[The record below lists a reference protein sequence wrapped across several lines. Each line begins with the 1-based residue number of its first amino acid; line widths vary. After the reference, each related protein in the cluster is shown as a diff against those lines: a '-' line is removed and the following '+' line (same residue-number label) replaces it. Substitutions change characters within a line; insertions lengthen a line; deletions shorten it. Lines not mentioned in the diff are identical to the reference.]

1 MRIFILILMLILL
14 IIIKVNSIENFKVNH
29 KNKNIIEKVYF
40 INLDKSVDRRK
51 NLIKNALENNISIS
65 RFPGYYGKNLN
76 KQKLYD
82 EGIFDK
88 FIFRTKDGM
97 IGCTL
102 SHLKLWEKINKD
114 KDEIVLILEDDVLF
128 TDNFW
133 EKFNDYYKQ
142 LPDDWDI
149 AYLGASNI
157 YGKKTSKNLIKPI
170 YGTKS
175 LTNVGAYAMLVR
187 KKNMSK
193 MLEAMKP
200 VKKDFDIQLRDN
212 YNKNNNI
219 YYFNPPLILHD
230 NTINSD
236 RRVIDGS
243 TPKSSSRWRNHIQG
257 QITTLN

>member
-14 IIIKVNSIENFKVNH
+14 IIIKVNSTENFKVNH

-102 SHLKLWEKINKD
+102 SHLKLWEP
-114 KDEIVLILEDDVLF
+114 F
-128 TDNFW
+128 TNYIIF
-133 EKFNDYYKQ
+133 
-142 LPDDWDI
+142 L
-149 AYLGASNI
+149 
-157 YGKKTSKNLIKPI
+157 
-170 YGTKS
+170 KS
-175 LTNVGAYAMLVR
+175 YFI
-187 KKNMSK
+187 
-193 MLEAMKP
+193 
-200 VKKDFDIQLRDN
+200 KKDF
-212 YNKNNNI
+212 
-219 YYFNPPLILHD
+219 
-230 NTINSD
+230 
-236 RRVIDGS
+236 
-243 TPKSSSRWRNHIQG
+243 
-257 QITTLN
+257 